1 MKPLKTYMNEGGLQS
16 NEPMTNKQLR
26 QNIRAERK
34 DAREKRLIDKFAD
47 GDLDRLMMALEGD
60 EEYMD
65 FKERRKILS
74 QLARMGG
81 LAALTQIIPAF
92 KEYNILAPGGTH
104 RDRYE
109 YFAGLRRPPGGG

>member
-1 MKPLKTYMNEGGLQS
+1 MKTLRYNEGGELS
-16 NEPMTNKQLR
+16 NKEFR

-65 FKERRKILS
+65 FKERRQILN

-104 RDRYE
+104 QDRFE
-109 YFAGLRRPPGGG
+109 YFTGQRRPPGG